1 MADAKL
7 TIKVSSDVK
16 GAAEQLKALGFS
28 VENIQKKTEGVNTK
42 AKAMDNILNKSAGS
56 FASLAS
62 GLGTSMMGAAA
73 AIAVTMKGVNAI
85 VTEGLKVNQNAKTQV
100 DKIQTVWTEIKADL
114 GSALLD
120 TISPALEAL
129 YTALVAIEKKVMQMT
144 SGTKLN
150 NALNG
155 ANRKSDF
162 DFSEYSDYEVIN
174 AYLARQKDTTNS
186 WREAYKWSK
195 SQLESEI
202 SKRGIGA
209 YLNEDSLEVLRAAF
223 KDDRSGSSVAT
234 TEDSDPYSTFI
245 SRYGSKS
252 DNYQKA
258 QIESVINEAKN
269 LIALYSEGQEEYT
282 ILNDIITSYTEELS
296 KFNSVA
302 EDTTAIVT
310 GKESSTIDPFE
321 ELLSSR
327 GNKSITYQRKLLED
341 EIKKINQLLVNPLYA
356 DDQDTYDIL
365 VEMLRSCQEEY
376 KNLEVVSE
384 EVTDNI
390 KDDISTLLS
399 GVQSL
404 FSSLNAFSSSYYQSE
419 IDRVE
424 KSTESEE
431 EKARKIDE
439 LKRKQF
445 AADKANSIA
454 ALTIS
459 TAQGIMNATSTYAS
473 NLPMMSAM
481 IGLISATSAVQLATI
496 LGQEYTGLATG
507 GIVSQPTKALIGE
520 GGEKEAI
527 MPLSK
532 LDEYVNR
539 EEKGNI
545 TIVVNVNGKGDT
557 ASDVYYAIERA
568 QRTGLLPKWRYA

>member
-28 VENIQKKTEGVNTK
+28 VENIQKKTEGVNAK

-85 VTEGLKVNQNAKTQV
+85 VTEGLKVNQNAKNQV
-100 DKIQTVWTEIKADL
+100 DKIKGVWTEIKADL

-155 ANRKSDF
+155 ADRKTDF
-162 DFSEYSDYEVIN
+162 DFSDYSDYEIVN
-174 AYLARQKDTTNS
+174 AYLAKQKDTRNS
-186 WREAYKWSK
+186 WRTAYQWGMK
-195 SQLESEI
+195 QLESEI
-202 SKRGIGA
+202 NKRGIGA
-209 YLNEDSLEVLRAAF
+209 YLNEVSLEELRTAF
-223 KDDRSGSSVAT
+223 KNDRSGSVAT
-234 TEDSDPYSTFI
+234 VEESDPYSAFV

-252 DNYQKA
+252 DNYQKS
-258 QIESVINEAKN
+258 QIESVINEAKS
-269 LIALYSEGQEEYT
+269 LITLYREGQEEYT

-296 KFNSVA
+296 KFNSTA
-302 EDTTAIVT
+302 EDTTAIVL
-310 GKESSTIDPFE
+310 GKESSVIDPFE

-327 GNKSITYQRKLLED
+327 GNKSITYQRSLLED

-356 DDQDTYDIL
+356 DDQNTYDIL

-399 GVQSL
+399 GVQNL
-404 FSSLNAFSSSYYQSE
+404 FSSLNAFSSNYYQSE
-419 IDRVE
+419 INRVE

-545 TIVVNVNGKGDT
+545 TIIVNVSGKGDT

>member
-73 AIAVTMKGVNAI
+73 AIAVTIKGVNAI

-100 DKIQTVWTEIKADL
+100 DKIKGVWTDIKADL

-155 ANRKSDF
+155 ADRKTDF
-162 DFSEYSDYEVIN
+162 DFSEYSDYEIVN
-174 AYLARQKDTTNS
+174 AYLAKQKDTRNS
-186 WREAYKWSK
+186 WRTAYQWGMK
-195 SQLESEI
+195 QLESEI
-202 SKRGIGA
+202 NKRGIGA
-209 YLNEDSLEVLRAAF
+209 YLNEDYLEVLRTAF
-223 KDDRSGSSVAT
+223 KNDRSGSVAT
-234 TEDSDPYSTFI
+234 VEESDPYSTFI

-252 DNYQKA
+252 DNYQKS
-258 QIESVINEAKN
+258 QIESVINEAKT
-269 LIALYSEGQEEYT
+269 LIAQYKEGQEEYT
-282 ILNDIITSYTEELS
+282 ILNEIITSYTEELS
-296 KFNSVA
+296 KFNSAA
-302 EDTTAIVT
+302 EDTTAIVL
-310 GKESSTIDPFE
+310 GKESSVIDPFE

-327 GNKSITYQRKLLED
+327 GNKSLTYQRSLLED

-356 DDQDTYDIL
+356 DDQETYDIL
-365 VEMLRSCQEEY
+365 IEMLRSCQEEY

-390 KDDISTLLS
+390 EDDISTLLS
-399 GVQSL
+399 SVQNL
-404 FSSLNAFSSSYYQSE
+404 FSSLNAFSNSYYQSE

>member
-28 VENIQKKTEGVNTK
+28 VENIQKKTEGVNAK

-85 VTEGLKVNQNAKTQV
+85 VTEGLKVNQNAKNQV
-100 DKIQTVWTEIKADL
+100 DKIKGVWTEIKADL

-150 NALNG
+150 NALNS
-155 ANRKSDF
+155 ADRKTDF
-162 DFSEYSDYEVIN
+162 DFSGYSDYEIVN
-174 AYLARQKDTTNS
+174 AYLAKQKDTRNS
-186 WREAYKWSK
+186 WRTAYQWGMG
-195 SQLESEI
+195 QLESEI
-202 SKRGIGA
+202 NKRGIGA
-209 YLNEDSLEVLRAAF
+209 YLNEDSLEDLRTAF
-223 KDDRSGSSVAT
+223 KNDRSSSVAT
-234 TEDSDPYSTFI
+234 VEESDPYSTFI

-252 DNYQKA
+252 VNYQKS

-269 LIALYSEGQEEYT
+269 LITLYREGQEEYT

-296 KFNSVA
+296 KFNSTA
-302 EDTTAIVT
+302 EDTTSIVL
-310 GKESSTIDPFE
+310 GKESSVIDPFE

-327 GNKSITYQRKLLED
+327 GNKSITYQRSLLED

-376 KNLEVVSE
+376 KNLEAVSE

-399 GVQSL
+399 GVQNL

-419 IDRVE
+419 INRVE

-539 EEKGNI
+539 EEKGKI
-545 TIVVNVNGKGDT
+545 TIIVNVSGKGDT

>member
-28 VENIQKKTEGVNTK
+28 VENIQKKTEGVNAK

-85 VTEGLKVNQNAKTQV
+85 VSEGLKVNQNAKNQV
-100 DKIQTVWTEIKADL
+100 DKIKGVWTEIKADL

-150 NALNG
+150 NALNS
-155 ANRKSDF
+155 ADRKTDF
-162 DFSEYSDYEVIN
+162 DFSDYSDYEIVN
-174 AYLARQKDTTNS
+174 AYLAKQKDTRNS
-186 WREAYKWSK
+186 WRTAYQWGMG
-195 SQLESEI
+195 QLESEI
-202 SKRGIGA
+202 NRRGIGA
-209 YLNEDSLEVLRAAF
+209 YLNEDSLEGLRTAF
-223 KDDRSGSSVAT
+223 KNDRSGSVAT
-234 TEDSDPYSTFI
+234 VEESDPYSAFI

-252 DNYQKA
+252 DNYRKS

-269 LIALYSEGQEEYT
+269 LIALYNEGQEEYT

-296 KFNSVA
+296 KFNSAA
-302 EDTTAIVT
+302 EDTTAIVL
-310 GKESSTIDPFE
+310 GKESSVIDPFE

-327 GNKSITYQRKLLED
+327 GNKSITYQRSLLED

-356 DDQDTYDIL
+356 DDQETYDIL
-365 VEMLRSCQEEY
+365 VEMLRSCQDEY
-376 KNLEVVSE
+376 KNLEAVSE

-390 KDDISTLLS
+390 KDDIFTLLS
-399 GVQSL
+399 GVQNL

-507 GIVSQPTKALIGE
+507 GIVSQPTKALVGE

>member
-150 NALNG
+150 NALNS
-155 ANRKSDF
+155 ADRKTDF
-162 DFSEYSDYEVIN
+162 DFSDYSDYEIVN
-174 AYLARQKDTTNS
+174 AYLAKQKDTRNS
-186 WREAYKWSK
+186 WRTAYQWGMG
-195 SQLESEI
+195 QLESEI
-202 SKRGIGA
+202 NKRGIGA
-209 YLNEDSLEVLRAAF
+209 YLNEDSLEDLRTAF
-223 KDDRSGSSVAT
+223 KNDRSSSVAT
-234 TEDSDPYSTFI
+234 VEESDPYSTFI

-252 DNYQKA
+252 DNYQKS
-258 QIESVINEAKN
+258 QIESVINEAKT
-269 LIALYSEGQEEYT
+269 LIAQYKEGQEEYT
-282 ILNDIITSYTEELS
+282 ILNEIITSYTEELS
-296 KFNSVA
+296 KFNSAA
-302 EDTTAIVT
+302 EDTTAIVL
-310 GKESSTIDPFE
+310 GKESSVIDPFE

-356 DDQDTYDIL
+356 DDQNTYDIL

-384 EVTDNI
+384 EVADNI

-399 GVQSL
+399 SVQNL

-419 IDRVE
+419 INRVE

-545 TIVVNVNGKGDT
+545 TIIVNVSGKGDT

>member
-28 VENIQKKTEGVNTK
+28 VENIQKKTEGVNAK

-85 VTEGLKVNQNAKTQV
+85 VSEGLKVNQNAKNQV
-100 DKIQTVWTEIKADL
+100 DKIKSIWTEIKADL

-162 DFSEYSDYEVIN
+162 DFSDYSDYEIVN
-174 AYLARQKDTTNS
+174 AYLARQKDTRNS
-186 WREAYKWSK
+186 WRTAYQWGMG
-195 SQLESEI
+195 QLETEI
-202 SKRGIGA
+202 NKRGIGA
-209 YLNEDSLEVLRAAF
+209 YLNEDSLEDLRTAF
-223 KDDRSGSSVAT
+223 KNDRSGSVAT
-234 TEDSDPYSTFI
+234 VEENDPYSTFI

-258 QIESVINEAKN
+258 QIESVINEAKS

-296 KFNSVA
+296 KFNSAA
-302 EDTTAIVT
+302 EDTTAIVL
-310 GKESSTIDPFE
+310 GKESSVIDPFE

-327 GNKSITYQRKLLED
+327 GNKSITYQRSLLED

-356 DDQDTYDIL
+356 DDQNTYDIL

-376 KNLEVVSE
+376 KNLEAVSE

-399 GVQSL
+399 GVQNL
-404 FSSLNAFSSSYYQSE
+404 FSSLNAFSSNYYQSE

-424 KSTESEE
+424 KSKESEE

-507 GIVSQPTKALIGE
+507 GIVSQPTKALVGE

-545 TIVVNVNGKGDT
+545 TIIVNVSGKGDT

>member
-28 VENIQKKTEGVNTK
+28 VENIQKKTEGVNAK

-85 VTEGLKVNQNAKTQV
+85 VTEGLKVNQNAKNQV
-100 DKIQTVWTEIKADL
+100 DKIKGVWTEIKADL

-150 NALNG
+150 NALNS
-155 ANRKSDF
+155 ADRKTDF
-162 DFSEYSDYEVIN
+162 DFSDYSDYEIVN
-174 AYLARQKDTTNS
+174 AYLAKQKDTRNS
-186 WREAYKWSK
+186 WRTAYQWGMG
-195 SQLESEI
+195 QLESEI
-202 SKRGIGA
+202 NKRGIGA
-209 YLNEDSLEVLRAAF
+209 YLNEDSLEDLRTAF
-223 KDDRSGSSVAT
+223 KNDRSGSVAT
-234 TEDSDPYSTFI
+234 IEESDPYSTFI

-252 DNYQKA
+252 VNYQKS

-269 LIALYSEGQEEYT
+269 LITLYREGQEEYT

-296 KFNSVA
+296 KFNSTA
-302 EDTTAIVT
+302 EDTTSIVL
-310 GKESSTIDPFE
+310 GKESSVIDPFE

-327 GNKSITYQRKLLED
+327 GNKSITYQRSLLED

-376 KNLEVVSE
+376 KNLEAVSE

-399 GVQSL
+399 GVQNL

>member
-28 VENIQKKTEGVNTK
+28 VENIQKKTEGVNAK

-85 VTEGLKVNQNAKTQV
+85 VSEGLKVNQNAKNQV
-100 DKIQTVWTEIKADL
+100 DKIKGVWTEIKADL

-150 NALNG
+150 NALNS
-155 ANRKSDF
+155 ADRKTDF
-162 DFSEYSDYEVIN
+162 DFSDYSDYEIVN
-174 AYLARQKDTTNS
+174 AYLAKQKDTRNS
-186 WREAYKWSK
+186 WRTAYQWGMK
-195 SQLESEI
+195 QLESEI
-202 SKRGIGA
+202 NKRGIGA
-209 YLNEDSLEVLRAAF
+209 YLNEDSLEDLRTAF
-223 KDDRSGSSVAT
+223 KNDRSSSAAIV
-234 TEDSDPYSTFI
+234 EESDPYSAFI

-252 DNYQKA
+252 DNYRKS

-296 KFNSVA
+296 KFNSAA
-302 EDTTAIVT
+302 EDTTAIVL
-310 GKESSTIDPFE
+310 GKESSVIDPFE

-327 GNKSITYQRKLLED
+327 GNKSITYQRSLLED

-365 VEMLRSCQEEY
+365 VEMLRNCQEEY

-399 GVQSL
+399 GVQNL

-545 TIVVNVNGKGDT
+545 TIIVNVSGKGDT

-568 QRTGLLPKWRYA
+568 QRTGLLPRWRYA

>member
-85 VTEGLKVNQNAKTQV
+85 VTEGLKVNQNAKNQV
-100 DKIQTVWTEIKADL
+100 DKIKGVWTEIKADL

-150 NALNG
+150 NALNS
-155 ANRKSDF
+155 ADRKTDF
-162 DFSEYSDYEVIN
+162 DFSDYSDYEIVN
-174 AYLARQKDTTNS
+174 AYLARQKDTRNS
-186 WREAYKWSK
+186 WRTAYQWGMG
-195 SQLESEI
+195 QLETEI
-202 SKRGIGA
+202 NKRGIGA
-209 YLNEDSLEVLRAAF
+209 YLNEDSLEDLRTAF
-223 KDDRSGSSVAT
+223 KNDRSGSVAT
-234 TEDSDPYSTFI
+234 VEENDPYSTFI

-258 QIESVINEAKN
+258 QIESVINEAKS
-269 LIALYSEGQEEYT
+269 LITLYREGQEEYT

-296 KFNSVA
+296 KFNSAA
-302 EDTTAIVT
+302 EDTTAIVL
-310 GKESSTIDPFE
+310 GKESSVIDPFE

-327 GNKSITYQRKLLED
+327 GNKSITYQRSLLED
-341 EIKKINQLLVNPLYA
+341 EIKKINKLLVNPLYA
-356 DDQDTYDIL
+356 DDQNTYDIL

-376 KNLEVVSE
+376 KNLEAVSE

-399 GVQSL
+399 GVQNL
-404 FSSLNAFSSSYYQSE
+404 FSSLNAFSSNYYQSE

-507 GIVSQPTKALIGE
+507 GIVSQPTKALVGE

-545 TIVVNVNGKGDT
+545 TIIVNVSGKGDT

>member
-129 YTALVAIEKKVMQMT
+129 YTALVAIEKNVMQMT

-174 AYLARQKDTTNS
+174 AYLARQKDTNNS

-202 SKRGIGA
+202 NKRGIGA
-209 YLNEDSLEVLRAAF
+209 YLNEESLEVLRAAF

-258 QIESVINEAKN
+258 QIESVINEAKT

-296 KFNSVA
+296 KFNSAA
-302 EDTTAIVT
+302 EDTTSIVL
-310 GKESSTIDPFE
+310 GKESSVIDPFE

-356 DDQDTYDIL
+356 DDQNTYDIL

-376 KNLEVVSE
+376 KNLEAVSE

-399 GVQSL
+399 GVQNL
-404 FSSLNAFSSSYYQSE
+404 FSSLNAFSSNYYQSE
-419 IDRVE
+419 INRVE

-507 GIVSQPTKALIGE
+507 GIVSQPTKALVGE

-545 TIVVNVNGKGDT
+545 TIIVNVSGKGDT

>member
-28 VENIQKKTEGVNTK
+28 VENIQKKTEGVNAK

-100 DKIQTVWTEIKADL
+100 DKIKGVWTDIKADL

-150 NALNG
+150 NALNS
-155 ANRKSDF
+155 ANRKTDF
-162 DFSEYSDYEVIN
+162 DFSDYSDYEIVN
-174 AYLARQKDTTNS
+174 AYLARQKDTRNS
-186 WREAYKWSK
+186 WRTAYQWGMG
-195 SQLESEI
+195 QLETEI
-202 SKRGIGA
+202 NKRGIGA
-209 YLNEDSLEVLRAAF
+209 YLNEDSLEDLRTAF
-223 KDDRSGSSVAT
+223 KNDRSGSVAT
-234 TEDSDPYSTFI
+234 VEENDPYSTFI

-258 QIESVINEAKN
+258 QIESVINEAKT

-296 KFNSVA
+296 KFNSAA
-302 EDTTAIVT
+302 EDTTAIVL
-310 GKESSTIDPFE
+310 GKESSVIDPFE

-327 GNKSITYQRKLLED
+327 GNKSITYQRSLLED

-356 DDQDTYDIL
+356 DDQNTYDIL

-376 KNLEVVSE
+376 KNLEAVSE

-399 GVQSL
+399 GVQNL
-404 FSSLNAFSSSYYQSE
+404 FSSLNAFSSNYYQSE

-431 EKARKIDE
+431 EKARKIDK

-507 GIVSQPTKALIGE
+507 GIVSQPTKALVGE

-545 TIVVNVNGKGDT
+545 TIIVNVSGKGDT

>member
-28 VENIQKKTEGVNTK
+28 VENIQKKTEGVNAK

-85 VTEGLKVNQNAKTQV
+85 VTEGLKVNQNAKNQV
-100 DKIQTVWTEIKADL
+100 DKIKGVWTEIKADL

-150 NALNG
+150 NALNS
-155 ANRKSDF
+155 ADRKTDF
-162 DFSEYSDYEVIN
+162 DFSDYSDYEIVN
-174 AYLARQKDTTNS
+174 AYLARQKDTRNS
-186 WREAYKWSK
+186 WRTAYQWGMG
-195 SQLESEI
+195 QLETEI
-202 SKRGIGA
+202 NKRGIGA
-209 YLNEDSLEVLRAAF
+209 YLNEDSLEDLRTAF
-223 KDDRSGSSVAT
+223 KNDRSGSVAT
-234 TEDSDPYSTFI
+234 VEENDPYSTFI

-258 QIESVINEAKN
+258 QIESVINEAKT

-296 KFNSVA
+296 KFNSTA
-302 EDTTAIVT
+302 EDTTAIVL
-310 GKESSTIDPFE
+310 GKESSVIDPFE

-327 GNKSITYQRKLLED
+327 GNKSLTYQRQLLED

-376 KNLEVVSE
+376 KNLEAVSE

-399 GVQSL
+399 GVQNL
-404 FSSLNAFSSSYYQSE
+404 FSSLNAFSSNYYQSE

-507 GIVSQPTKALIGE
+507 GIVSQPTKALVGE

-545 TIVVNVNGKGDT
+545 TIIVNVSGKGDT

>member
-73 AIAVTMKGVNAI
+73 AIAVTMKGVNTI
-85 VTEGLKVNQNAKTQV
+85 VTEGLKVNQNAKNQV
-100 DKIQTVWTEIKADL
+100 DKIKGVWTEIKADL

-150 NALNG
+150 NALNS
-155 ANRKSDF
+155 ADRKTDF
-162 DFSEYSDYEVIN
+162 DFSGYSDYEIVN
-174 AYLARQKDTTNS
+174 AYLAKQKDTRNS
-186 WREAYKWSK
+186 WRTAYQWGMG
-195 SQLESEI
+195 QLESEI
-202 SKRGIGA
+202 NKRGIGA
-209 YLNEDSLEVLRAAF
+209 YLNEDSLEDLRIAF
-223 KDDRSGSSVAT
+223 KNDRSSSVAT
-234 TEDSDPYSTFI
+234 VEESDPYSTFI

-252 DNYQKA
+252 VNYQKS

-269 LIALYSEGQEEYT
+269 LITLYREGQEEYT

-296 KFNSVA
+296 KFNSTA
-302 EDTTAIVT
+302 EDTTAIVL
-310 GKESSTIDPFE
+310 GKENSVIDPFE

-327 GNKSITYQRKLLED
+327 GNKSITYQRNLLKD

-399 GVQSL
+399 SVQNL
-404 FSSLNAFSSSYYQSE
+404 FSSLNAFSSSYYQGE

-507 GIVSQPTKALIGE
+507 GIVSQPTKALVGE

-545 TIVVNVNGKGDT
+545 TIIVNVSGKGDT

>member
-28 VENIQKKTEGVNTK
+28 VENIQKKTEGVNAK

-85 VTEGLKVNQNAKTQV
+85 VTEGLKVNQNAKNQV
-100 DKIQTVWTEIKADL
+100 DKIKGVWTEIKADL

-150 NALNG
+150 NALNS
-155 ANRKSDF
+155 ADRKTDF
-162 DFSEYSDYEVIN
+162 DFSGYSDYEIVN
-174 AYLARQKDTTNS
+174 AYLAKQKDTRNS
-186 WREAYKWSK
+186 WRTAYQWGMG
-195 SQLESEI
+195 QLESEI
-202 SKRGIGA
+202 NKRGIGA
-209 YLNEDSLEVLRAAF
+209 YLNEDSLEDLRTAF
-223 KDDRSGSSVAT
+223 KNDRSSSVAT
-234 TEDSDPYSTFI
+234 VEESDPYSTFI

-258 QIESVINEAKN
+258 QIESVINEAKT
-269 LIALYSEGQEEYT
+269 LITLYREGQEEYT

-296 KFNSVA
+296 KFNSAA
-302 EDTTAIVT
+302 EDTTAIVL
-310 GKESSTIDPFE
+310 GKESSVIDPFE

-327 GNKSITYQRKLLED
+327 GNKSITYQRNLLED

-399 GVQSL
+399 SVQNL
-404 FSSLNAFSSSYYQSE
+404 FSSLNAFSSSYYQGE

-545 TIVVNVNGKGDT
+545 TIIVNVSGKGDT

>member
-85 VTEGLKVNQNAKTQV
+85 VTEGLKVNQNAKNQV
-100 DKIQTVWTEIKADL
+100 DKIKGVWTEIKADL

-150 NALNG
+150 NALNS
-155 ANRKSDF
+155 ADRKTDF
-162 DFSEYSDYEVIN
+162 DFSGYSDYEIVN
-174 AYLARQKDTTNS
+174 AYLAKQKDTRNS
-186 WREAYKWSK
+186 WRTAYQWGMG
-195 SQLESEI
+195 QLESEI
-202 SKRGIGA
+202 NKRGIGA
-209 YLNEDSLEVLRAAF
+209 YLNEDSLEDLRIAF
-223 KDDRSGSSVAT
+223 KNDRSSSVAT
-234 TEDSDPYSTFI
+234 VEESDPYSTFI

-252 DNYQKA
+252 VNYQKS

-269 LIALYSEGQEEYT
+269 LITLYREGQEEYT

-296 KFNSVA
+296 KFNSTA
-302 EDTTAIVT
+302 EDTTAIVL
-310 GKESSTIDPFE
+310 GKENSVIDPFE

-327 GNKSITYQRKLLED
+327 GNKSITYQRNLLKD

-399 GVQSL
+399 SVQNL
-404 FSSLNAFSSSYYQSE
+404 FSSLNAFSSSYYQGE

-507 GIVSQPTKALIGE
+507 GIVSQPTKALVGE

-545 TIVVNVNGKGDT
+545 TIIVNVSGKGDT

>member
-85 VTEGLKVNQNAKTQV
+85 VTEGLKVNQNAKNQV
-100 DKIQTVWTEIKADL
+100 DKIKGVWTEIKADL

-150 NALNG
+150 NALNS
-155 ANRKSDF
+155 ADRKTDF
-162 DFSEYSDYEVIN
+162 DFSGYSDYEIVN
-174 AYLARQKDTTNS
+174 AYLAKQKDTRNS
-186 WREAYKWSK
+186 WRTAYQWGMG
-195 SQLESEI
+195 QLESEI
-202 SKRGIGA
+202 NKRGIGA
-209 YLNEDSLEVLRAAF
+209 YLNEDSLEDLRTAF
-223 KDDRSGSSVAT
+223 KNDRSSSVAT
-234 TEDSDPYSTFI
+234 VEESDPYSTFI

-252 DNYQKA
+252 VNYQKS

-269 LIALYSEGQEEYT
+269 LITLYREGQEEYT

-296 KFNSVA
+296 KFNSTA
-302 EDTTAIVT
+302 EDTTAIVL
-310 GKESSTIDPFE
+310 GKESSVIDPFE

-327 GNKSITYQRKLLED
+327 GNKSITYQRSLLED

-356 DDQDTYDIL
+356 DDQETYDIL
-365 VEMLRSCQEEY
+365 VEILRSCQEEY

-399 GVQSL
+399 SVQNL
-404 FSSLNAFSSSYYQSE
+404 FSSLNAFSSSYYQGE

-545 TIVVNVNGKGDT
+545 TIVVNVSGKGDT

>member
-28 VENIQKKTEGVNTK
+28 VENIQKKPEGVNAK

-85 VTEGLKVNQNAKTQV
+85 VTEGLKVNQNAKNQV
-100 DKIQTVWTEIKADL
+100 DKIKGVWTEIKADL

-150 NALNG
+150 NALNS
-155 ANRKSDF
+155 ADRKTDF
-162 DFSEYSDYEVIN
+162 DFSDYSDYEIVN
-174 AYLARQKDTTNS
+174 AYLAKQKDTRNS
-186 WREAYKWSK
+186 WRTAYQWGMGE
-195 SQLESEI
+195 LESEI
-202 SKRGIGA
+202 NKRGIGA
-209 YLNEDSLEVLRAAF
+209 YLNEDSLEDLRTAF
-223 KDDRSGSSVAT
+223 KNDRSSSVAT
-234 TEDSDPYSTFI
+234 VEESDPYSTFI

-252 DNYQKA
+252 VNYQKS

-269 LIALYSEGQEEYT
+269 LITLYREGQEEYT

-296 KFNSVA
+296 KFNSTA
-302 EDTTAIVT
+302 EDTTAIVL
-310 GKESSTIDPFE
+310 GKESSVIDPFE

-327 GNKSITYQRKLLED
+327 GNKSITYQRSLLED

-356 DDQDTYDIL
+356 DDQNTYDIL

-399 GVQSL
+399 GVQNL
-404 FSSLNAFSSSYYQSE
+404 FSSLNAFSSNYYQSE

-507 GIVSQPTKALIGE
+507 GIVSQPTKALVGE

-545 TIVVNVNGKGDT
+545 TIIVNVSGKGDT

>member
-28 VENIQKKTEGVNTK
+28 VENIQKKTEGVNAK

-85 VTEGLKVNQNAKTQV
+85 VSEGLKVNQNAKNQV
-100 DKIQTVWTEIKADL
+100 DKIKGVWTEIKADL

-129 YTALVAIEKKVMQMT
+129 YTALVAIEKKVIQMT

-150 NALNG
+150 NALNS
-155 ANRKSDF
+155 ADRKTDF
-162 DFSEYSDYEVIN
+162 DFSDYSDYEIVN
-174 AYLARQKDTTNS
+174 AYLAKQKDTRNS
-186 WREAYKWSK
+186 WRTAYQWGMG
-195 SQLESEI
+195 QLESEI
-202 SKRGIGA
+202 NKRGIGA
-209 YLNEDSLEVLRAAF
+209 YLNEDSLEDLRTAF
-223 KDDRSGSSVAT
+223 KNDRSGSVAT
-234 TEDSDPYSTFI
+234 VEESDPYSAFI
-245 SRYGSKS
+245 SRYGGKS
-252 DNYQKA
+252 DNYRKS

-269 LIALYSEGQEEYT
+269 LIALYSKGQEEYT

-296 KFNSVA
+296 KFNSAA
-302 EDTTAIVT
+302 EDTTAIVLE
-310 GKESSTIDPFE
+310 KESTIIDPFE

-365 VEMLRSCQEEY
+365 VEMLRSCQDEY
-376 KNLEVVSE
+376 KNLESVSE

-399 GVQSL
+399 GVQNL

-507 GIVSQPTKALIGE
+507 GIVSQPTKALVGE

-545 TIVVNVNGKGDT
+545 TIIVNVSGTGDT

>member
-28 VENIQKKTEGVNTK
+28 VENIQKKTEGVNAK

-85 VTEGLKVNQNAKTQV
+85 VTEGLKVNQNAKNQV
-100 DKIQTVWTEIKADL
+100 DKIKGVWTEIKADL

-150 NALNG
+150 NALNS
-155 ANRKSDF
+155 ADRKTDF
-162 DFSEYSDYEVIN
+162 DFSDYSDYEIVN
-174 AYLARQKDTTNS
+174 AYLAKQKDTRNS
-186 WREAYKWSK
+186 WRTAYQWGMG
-195 SQLESEI
+195 QLESEI
-202 SKRGIGA
+202 NKRGIGA
-209 YLNEDSLEVLRAAF
+209 YLNEDSLEDLRTAF
-223 KDDRSGSSVAT
+223 KNDRSSSVDT
-234 TEDSDPYSTFI
+234 VEESDPYSTFI

-252 DNYQKA
+252 VNYQKS

-269 LIALYSEGQEEYT
+269 LITLYKEGQEEYT

-296 KFNSVA
+296 KFNSTA
-302 EDTTAIVT
+302 EDTTAIVL
-310 GKESSTIDPFE
+310 GKESSVIDPFE

-327 GNKSITYQRKLLED
+327 GNKSITYQRSLLED

-376 KNLEVVSE
+376 KNLEAVSE

-399 GVQSL
+399 GVQNL

>member
-28 VENIQKKTEGVNTK
+28 VENIQKKTEGVNAK

-85 VTEGLKVNQNAKTQV
+85 VSEGLKVNQNAKNQV
-100 DKIQTVWTEIKADL
+100 DKIKGIWTEIKADL

-162 DFSEYSDYEVIN
+162 DFSDYSDYEIVN
-174 AYLARQKDTTNS
+174 AYLARQKDTRNS
-186 WREAYKWSK
+186 WRTAYQWGMG
-195 SQLESEI
+195 QLETEI
-202 SKRGIGA
+202 NKRGIGA
-209 YLNEDSLEVLRAAF
+209 YLNEDSFEDLRTAF
-223 KDDRSGSSVAT
+223 KNDRSGSVAT
-234 TEDSDPYSTFI
+234 VEENDPYSTFI

-258 QIESVINEAKN
+258 QIESVINEAKS

-296 KFNSVA
+296 KFNSAA
-302 EDTTAIVT
+302 EDTTAIVL
-310 GKESSTIDPFE
+310 GKESSVIDPFE

-327 GNKSITYQRKLLED
+327 GNKSITYQRSLLED

-356 DDQDTYDIL
+356 DDQNTYDIL

-376 KNLEVVSE
+376 KNLEAVSE

-399 GVQSL
+399 GVQNL
-404 FSSLNAFSSSYYQSE
+404 FSSLNAFSSNYYQSE

-424 KSTESEE
+424 KSKESEE

-507 GIVSQPTKALIGE
+507 GIVSQPTKALVGE

-545 TIVVNVNGKGDT
+545 TIIVNVSGKGDT

>member
-28 VENIQKKTEGVNTK
+28 VENIQKKTEGVNAK

-85 VTEGLKVNQNAKTQV
+85 VTEGLKVNQNAKNQV
-100 DKIQTVWTEIKADL
+100 DKIKGVWTEIKADL

-150 NALNG
+150 NALNS

-162 DFSEYSDYEVIN
+162 DFSDYSDYEIVN
-174 AYLARQKDTTNS
+174 AYLARQKDTRNS
-186 WREAYKWSK
+186 WRTAYQWGMG
-195 SQLESEI
+195 QLETEI
-202 SKRGIGA
+202 NKRGIGA
-209 YLNEDSLEVLRAAF
+209 YLNEDSLEDLRTVF
-223 KDDRSGSSVAT
+223 KNDRSGSVAT
-234 TEDSDPYSTFI
+234 VEENDPYSTFI

-258 QIESVINEAKN
+258 QIESVINEAKS

-296 KFNSVA
+296 KFNSAA
-302 EDTTAIVT
+302 EDTTAIVL
-310 GKESSTIDPFE
+310 GKESSVIDPFE

-327 GNKSITYQRKLLED
+327 GNKSITYQRSLLED

-356 DDQDTYDIL
+356 DDQNTYDIL

-384 EVTDNI
+384 EVTNNI
-390 KDDISTLLS
+390 EDDISTLLS
-399 GVQSL
+399 SVQNL

-473 NLPMMSAM
+473 NLPMMSTM

-545 TIVVNVNGKGDT
+545 TIIVNVSGKGDT

>member
-100 DKIQTVWTEIKADL
+100 DKIKGVWTEIKADL

-150 NALNG
+150 NALNS
-155 ANRKSDF
+155 ADRKTDF
-162 DFSEYSDYEVIN
+162 DFSGYSDYEIVN
-174 AYLARQKDTTNS
+174 AYLAKQKDTRNS
-186 WREAYKWSK
+186 WRTAYQWGMG
-195 SQLESEI
+195 QLESEI
-202 SKRGIGA
+202 NKRGIGA
-209 YLNEDSLEVLRAAF
+209 YLNEDSLEDLRTAF
-223 KDDRSGSSVAT
+223 KNDRSGSVAT
-234 TEDSDPYSTFI
+234 VEESDPYSAFI

-252 DNYQKA
+252 DNYRKS

-296 KFNSVA
+296 KFNSTA
-302 EDTTAIVT
+302 EDTTAIVL
-310 GKESSTIDPFE
+310 GKESSVIDPFE

-327 GNKSITYQRKLLED
+327 GNKSITYQRSLLED

-356 DDQDTYDIL
+356 DDQETYDIL

-376 KNLEVVSE
+376 KNLEAVSE

-399 GVQSL
+399 GVQNL

-545 TIVVNVNGKGDT
+545 TIIVNVSGTGDT

>member
-150 NALNG
+150 NALNI

-162 DFSEYSDYEVIN
+162 DFSEYSDYEIIN
-174 AYLARQKDTTNS
+174 AYLAKQKDTTNS
-186 WREAYKWSK
+186 WRTAYQWGMK
-195 SQLESEI
+195 QLESEI

-223 KDDRSGSSVAT
+223 KNERSGSVAT
-234 TEDSDPYSTFI
+234 AKESDPYSTFI

-252 DNYQKA
+252 DNYQKS
-258 QIESVINEAKN
+258 QIESVINEAKT

-296 KFNSVA
+296 KFNSAA
-302 EDTTAIVT
+302 EDTTAIVL

-399 GVQSL
+399 SVQNL
-404 FSSLNAFSSSYYQSE
+404 FSSLNAFSSSYYQGE

-445 AADKANSIA
+445 AANKANSIA

-507 GIVSQPTKALIGE
+507 GIVSQPTKALVGE

-545 TIVVNVNGKGDT
+545 TIIVNVSGKGDT

>member
-150 NALNG
+150 NALNS
-155 ANRKSDF
+155 ADRKTDF
-162 DFSEYSDYEVIN
+162 DFSGYSDYEIVN
-174 AYLARQKDTTNS
+174 AYLAKQKDTRNS
-186 WREAYKWSK
+186 WRTAYQWGMG
-195 SQLESEI
+195 QLESEI
-202 SKRGIGA
+202 NKRGIGA
-209 YLNEDSLEVLRAAF
+209 YLNEDSLEDLRTAF
-223 KDDRSGSSVAT
+223 KNDRSGSVAT
-234 TEDSDPYSTFI
+234 VEESDPYSAFI

-252 DNYQKA
+252 DNYRKS

-296 KFNSVA
+296 KFNSTA
-302 EDTTAIVT
+302 EDTTAIVL
-310 GKESSTIDPFE
+310 GKESSVIDPFE

-327 GNKSITYQRKLLED
+327 GNKSITYQRSLLED

-356 DDQDTYDIL
+356 DDQETYDIL

-376 KNLEVVSE
+376 KNLEAVSE

-399 GVQSL
+399 GVQNL

-545 TIVVNVNGKGDT
+545 TIIVNVSGTGDT

>member
-28 VENIQKKTEGVNTK
+28 VENIQKKTEGVNAK

-85 VTEGLKVNQNAKTQV
+85 VSEGLKVNQNAKNQV
-100 DKIQTVWTEIKADL
+100 DKIKGVWTEIKADL

-162 DFSEYSDYEVIN
+162 DFSDYSDYEIVN
-174 AYLARQKDTTNS
+174 AYLARQKDTRNS
-186 WREAYKWSK
+186 WRTAYQWGMG
-195 SQLESEI
+195 QLETEI
-202 SKRGIGA
+202 NKRGIGA
-209 YLNEDSLEVLRAAF
+209 YLNEDSFEDLRTAF
-223 KDDRSGSSVAT
+223 KNDRSGSVAT
-234 TEDSDPYSTFI
+234 VEENDPYSTFI

-258 QIESVINEAKN
+258 QIESVINEAKS

-296 KFNSVA
+296 KFNSAA
-302 EDTTAIVT
+302 EDTTAIVL
-310 GKESSTIDPFE
+310 GKESSVIDPFE

-327 GNKSITYQRKLLED
+327 GNKSITYQRSLLED

-356 DDQDTYDIL
+356 DDQNTYDIL

-376 KNLEVVSE
+376 KNLEAVSE

-399 GVQSL
+399 GVQNL
-404 FSSLNAFSSSYYQSE
+404 FSSLNAFSSNYYQSE

-424 KSTESEE
+424 KSKESEE

-507 GIVSQPTKALIGE
+507 GIVSQPTKALVGE

-545 TIVVNVNGKGDT
+545 TIIVNVSGKGDT

>member
-85 VTEGLKVNQNAKTQV
+85 VTEGLKVNQNAKNQV
-100 DKIQTVWTEIKADL
+100 DKIKGVWTEIKADL

-150 NALNG
+150 NALNS
-155 ANRKSDF
+155 ADRKTDF
-162 DFSEYSDYEVIN
+162 DFSGYSDYEIVN
-174 AYLARQKDTTNS
+174 AYLAKQKDTRNS
-186 WREAYKWSK
+186 WRTAYQWGMG
-195 SQLESEI
+195 QLESEI
-202 SKRGIGA
+202 NKRGIGA
-209 YLNEDSLEVLRAAF
+209 YLNEDTLEDLRTAF
-223 KDDRSGSSVAT
+223 KNDRSSSVDAV
-234 TEDSDPYSTFI
+234 EESDPYSTFI

-252 DNYQKA
+252 ANYQKS

-269 LIALYSEGQEEYT
+269 LITLYREGQEEYT

-296 KFNSVA
+296 KFNSTA

-310 GKESSTIDPFE
+310 GKESTIIDPFE

-365 VEMLRSCQEEY
+365 VEILRSCQEEY

-399 GVQSL
+399 DVQNL
-404 FSSLNAFSSSYYQSE
+404 FSSLNAFSNSYYQSE

>member
-1 MADAKL
+1 
-7 TIKVSSDVK
+7 
-16 GAAEQLKALGFS
+16 
-28 VENIQKKTEGVNTK
+28 
-42 AKAMDNILNKSAGS
+42 
-56 FASLAS
+56 
-62 GLGTSMMGAAA
+62 
-73 AIAVTMKGVNAI
+73 
-85 VTEGLKVNQNAKTQV
+85 
-100 DKIQTVWTEIKADL
+100 
-114 GSALLD
+114 
-120 TISPALEAL
+120 
-129 YTALVAIEKKVMQMT
+129 MT
-144 SGTKLN
+144 SATKLN
-150 NALNG
+150 NALNS
-155 ANRKSDF
+155 ANRNTDF
-162 DFSEYSDYEVIN
+162 DFSDYSDYEIVN
-174 AYLARQKDTTNS
+174 AYLAKQKDTRNS
-186 WREAYKWSK
+186 WRTAYQWGMG
-195 SQLESEI
+195 QLESEI
-202 SKRGIGA
+202 NKRGIGA
-209 YLNEDSLEVLRAAF
+209 YLNEDSLEVLRTAF
-223 KDDRSGSSVAT
+223 KNDRSGSVAT
-234 TEDSDPYSTFI
+234 VEENDPYSTFI

-258 QIESVINEAKN
+258 QIESVINEAKS

-296 KFNSVA
+296 KFNSAA
-302 EDTTAIVT
+302 EDTTAIVL
-310 GKESSTIDPFE
+310 GKESSVIDPFE

-327 GNKSITYQRKLLED
+327 GNKSITYQRSLLED
-341 EIKKINQLLVNPLYA
+341 EIKKINRLLVNPLYA
-356 DDQDTYDIL
+356 DDQNTYDIL

-376 KNLEVVSE
+376 KNLEAVSE

-399 GVQSL
+399 GVQNL
-404 FSSLNAFSSSYYQSE
+404 FSSLNAFSSNYYQSE

>member
-28 VENIQKKTEGVNTK
+28 VENIQKKTEGVNAK

-85 VTEGLKVNQNAKTQV
+85 VSEGLKVNQNAKNQV
-100 DKIQTVWTEIKADL
+100 DKIKGVWTEIKADL

-162 DFSEYSDYEVIN
+162 DFSDYSDYEIVN
-174 AYLARQKDTTNS
+174 AYLARQKDTRNS
-186 WREAYKWSK
+186 WRTAYQWGMG
-195 SQLESEI
+195 QLETEI
-202 SKRGIGA
+202 NKRGIGA
-209 YLNEDSLEVLRAAF
+209 YLNEDSLEDLRTAF
-223 KDDRSGSSVAT
+223 KNDRSGSVAT
-234 TEDSDPYSTFI
+234 VEKNDPYSTFI

-258 QIESVINEAKN
+258 QIESVINEAKS

-296 KFNSVA
+296 KFNSAA
-302 EDTTAIVT
+302 EDTTAIVL
-310 GKESSTIDPFE
+310 GKESSVIDPFE

-327 GNKSITYQRKLLED
+327 GNKSITYQRSLLED
-341 EIKKINQLLVNPLYA
+341 EIKKINRLLVNPLYA
-356 DDQDTYDIL
+356 DDQNTYDIL

-376 KNLEVVSE
+376 KNLEAVSE

-399 GVQSL
+399 GVQNL
-404 FSSLNAFSSSYYQSE
+404 FSSLNAFSSNYYQSE

-424 KSTESEE
+424 KSKESEE

>member
-100 DKIQTVWTEIKADL
+100 DKIKGVWTDIKADL

-150 NALNG
+150 NALNS
-155 ANRKSDF
+155 ANRKTDF
-162 DFSEYSDYEVIN
+162 DFSDYSDYEIVN
-174 AYLARQKDTTNS
+174 AYLARQKDTRNS
-186 WREAYKWSK
+186 WRTAYQWGMG
-195 SQLESEI
+195 QLESEI
-202 SKRGIGA
+202 NKRGIGA
-209 YLNEDSLEVLRAAF
+209 YLNEDSLEVLRTAF
-223 KDDRSGSSVAT
+223 KNDRSGSVAT
-234 TEDSDPYSTFI
+234 VEESDPYSTFI

-252 DNYQKA
+252 DNYQKS
-258 QIESVINEAKN
+258 QIESVINEAKT

-302 EDTTAIVT
+302 EDTTAIVL
-310 GKESSTIDPFE
+310 GKESPVIDPFE

-327 GNKSITYQRKLLED
+327 GNKSITYQRNLLED

-356 DDQDTYDIL
+356 DDQNTYDIL

-384 EVTDNI
+384 EVTNNI
-390 KDDISTLLS
+390 EDDISTLLS
-399 GVQSL
+399 SVQNL
-404 FSSLNAFSSSYYQSE
+404 FSSLNAFSNSYYQSE

-545 TIVVNVNGKGDT
+545 TIIVNVSGTGDT

>member
-85 VTEGLKVNQNAKTQV
+85 VTEGLKVNQNAKNQV
-100 DKIQTVWTEIKADL
+100 DKIKGVWTEIKADL

-150 NALNG
+150 NALNS
-155 ANRKSDF
+155 ADRKTDF
-162 DFSEYSDYEVIN
+162 DFSGYSDYEIVN
-174 AYLARQKDTTNS
+174 AYLAKQKDTRNS
-186 WREAYKWSK
+186 WRTAYQWGMG
-195 SQLESEI
+195 QLESEI
-202 SKRGIGA
+202 NKRGIGA
-209 YLNEDSLEVLRAAF
+209 YLNEDSLEDLRIAF
-223 KDDRSGSSVAT
+223 KNDRSSSVAT
-234 TEDSDPYSTFI
+234 VEESDPYSTFI

-252 DNYQKA
+252 VNYQKS

-269 LIALYSEGQEEYT
+269 LITLYREGQEEYT

-296 KFNSVA
+296 KFNSTA
-302 EDTTAIVT
+302 EDTTAIVL
-310 GKESSTIDPFE
+310 GKENSVIDPFE

-327 GNKSITYQRKLLED
+327 GNKSITYQRNLLKD

-399 GVQSL
+399 SVQNL
-404 FSSLNAFSSSYYQSE
+404 FSSLNAFSSSYYQGE

-545 TIVVNVNGKGDT
+545 TIVVNVSGKGDT
-557 ASDVYYAIERA
+557 ASDVNYAIERA

>member
-85 VTEGLKVNQNAKTQV
+85 VTEGLKVNQNAKNQV
-100 DKIQTVWTEIKADL
+100 DKIKVVWTEIKADL

-150 NALNG
+150 NALNS
-155 ANRKSDF
+155 ADRKTDF
-162 DFSEYSDYEVIN
+162 DFSGYSDYEIVN
-174 AYLARQKDTTNS
+174 AYLAKQKDTRNS
-186 WREAYKWSK
+186 WRTAYQWGMG
-195 SQLESEI
+195 QLESEI
-202 SKRGIGA
+202 NKRGIGA
-209 YLNEDSLEVLRAAF
+209 YLNEDSLEDLRTAF
-223 KDDRSGSSVAT
+223 KNDRSSSVAT
-234 TEDSDPYSTFI
+234 VEESDPYSTFI

-252 DNYQKA
+252 VNYQKS

-269 LIALYSEGQEEYT
+269 LITLYREGQEEYT

-296 KFNSVA
+296 KFNSTA
-302 EDTTAIVT
+302 EDTTAIVL
-310 GKESSTIDPFE
+310 GKESSVIDPFE

-327 GNKSITYQRKLLED
+327 GNKSITYQRNLLED

-399 GVQSL
+399 SVQNL
-404 FSSLNAFSSSYYQSE
+404 FSSLNAFSSSYYQGE

>member
-150 NALNG
+150 NALNS
-155 ANRKSDF
+155 ADRKTDF
-162 DFSEYSDYEVIN
+162 DFSGYSDYEIVN
-174 AYLARQKDTTNS
+174 AYLAKQKDTRNS
-186 WREAYKWSK
+186 WRTAYQWGMG
-195 SQLESEI
+195 QLESEI
-202 SKRGIGA
+202 NKRGIGA
-209 YLNEDSLEVLRAAF
+209 YLNEDSLEDLRIAF
-223 KDDRSGSSVAT
+223 KNDRSSSVAT
-234 TEDSDPYSTFI
+234 VEESDPYSTFI

-252 DNYQKA
+252 VNYQKS

-269 LIALYSEGQEEYT
+269 LITLYREGQEEYT

-296 KFNSVA
+296 KFNSTA
-302 EDTTAIVT
+302 EDTTAIVL
-310 GKESSTIDPFE
+310 GKENSVTDPFE

-327 GNKSITYQRKLLED
+327 GNKSITYQRNLLKD

-376 KNLEVVSE
+376 KNLEAVSE

-399 GVQSL
+399 SVQNL
-404 FSSLNAFSSSYYQSE
+404 FSSLNAFSSSYYQGE

-545 TIVVNVNGKGDT
+545 TIIVNVSGKGDT

>member
-28 VENIQKKTEGVNTK
+28 VENIQKKTEGVNAK

-100 DKIQTVWTEIKADL
+100 DKIKGIWTEIKADL

-129 YTALVAIEKKVMQMT
+129 YTVLVAIEKKVMQMT
-144 SGTKLN
+144 SRTKLN
-150 NALNG
+150 NALNS
-155 ANRKSDF
+155 ADRKTDF
-162 DFSEYSDYEVIN
+162 DFSGYSDYEIVN
-174 AYLARQKDTTNS
+174 AYLAKQKDTRNS
-186 WREAYKWSK
+186 WRTAYQWGMK
-195 SQLESEI
+195 QLESEI
-202 SKRGIGA
+202 NKRGIGA
-209 YLNEDSLEVLRAAF
+209 YLNEVSLEKLRTAF
-223 KDDRSGSSVAT
+223 KNDRSGSVVT
-234 TEDSDPYSTFI
+234 VEESDPYSAFV

-252 DNYQKA
+252 DNYQKS
-258 QIESVINEAKN
+258 QIESVINEAKS
-269 LIALYSEGQEEYT
+269 LIALYGEGQEEYT

-296 KFNSVA
+296 KFNSAA
-302 EDTTAIVT
+302 EDTTAIVL
-310 GKESSTIDPFE
+310 GKESSVIDPFE

-327 GNKSITYQRKLLED
+327 GNKSITYQRSLLED

-356 DDQDTYDIL
+356 DDQETYDIL

-376 KNLEVVSE
+376 KNLEAVSE

-399 GVQSL
+399 GVQNL
-404 FSSLNAFSSSYYQSE
+404 FSSLNAFSSSYYQNE

-507 GIVSQPTKALIGE
+507 GIVSQPTKALVGE

-545 TIVVNVNGKGDT
+545 TIIVNVSGKGDT

>member
-85 VTEGLKVNQNAKTQV
+85 VTEGLKVNQNAKNQV
-100 DKIQTVWTEIKADL
+100 DKIKGVWTEIKADL

-162 DFSEYSDYEVIN
+162 DFSDYSDYEIVN
-174 AYLARQKDTTNS
+174 AYLARQKDTRNS
-186 WREAYKWSK
+186 WRTAYQWGMG
-195 SQLESEI
+195 QLETEI
-202 SKRGIGA
+202 NKRGIGA
-209 YLNEDSLEVLRAAF
+209 YLNEDSLEDLRTAF
-223 KDDRSGSSVAT
+223 KNDRSGSVAT
-234 TEDSDPYSTFI
+234 VEENDPYSTFI

-258 QIESVINEAKN
+258 QIESVINEAKT

-296 KFNSVA
+296 KFNSTA
-302 EDTTAIVT
+302 EDTTAIVL
-310 GKESSTIDPFE
+310 GKENSVIDPFE

-327 GNKSITYQRKLLED
+327 GNKSITYQRNLLKD

-384 EVTDNI
+384 EVTNNI

-399 GVQSL
+399 SVQNL
-404 FSSLNAFSSSYYQSE
+404 FSSLNAFSSSYYQGE

-507 GIVSQPTKALIGE
+507 GIVSQPTKALVGE

-545 TIVVNVNGKGDT
+545 TIIVNVSGKGDT

-568 QRTGLLPKWRYA
+568 QRTGVLPKWRYA

>member
-28 VENIQKKTEGVNTK
+28 VENIQKKTEGVNAK

-100 DKIQTVWTEIKADL
+100 DKIKGVWTDIKADL

-150 NALNG
+150 NALNS
-155 ANRKSDF
+155 ANRKTDF
-162 DFSEYSDYEVIN
+162 DFSDYSDYEIVN
-174 AYLARQKDTTNS
+174 AYLARQKDTRNS
-186 WREAYKWSK
+186 WRTAYQWGMG
-195 SQLESEI
+195 QLETEI
-202 SKRGIGA
+202 NKRGIGA
-209 YLNEDSLEVLRAAF
+209 YLNEDSLEDLRTAF
-223 KDDRSGSSVAT
+223 KNDRSGSVAT
-234 TEDSDPYSTFI
+234 VEENDPYSTFI

-258 QIESVINEAKN
+258 QIESVINEAKT

-296 KFNSVA
+296 KFNSAA
-302 EDTTAIVT
+302 EDTTAIVL
-310 GKESSTIDPFE
+310 GKESSVIDPFE

-327 GNKSITYQRKLLED
+327 GNKSITYQRSLLED

-356 DDQDTYDIL
+356 DDQETYDIL

-376 KNLEVVSE
+376 KNLEAVSE

-399 GVQSL
+399 GVQNL
-404 FSSLNAFSSSYYQSE
+404 FSSLNAFSSNYYQSE

-424 KSTESEE
+424 KSKESEE

-507 GIVSQPTKALIGE
+507 GIVSQPTKALVGE

-545 TIVVNVNGKGDT
+545 TIIVNVSGKGDT

>member
-85 VTEGLKVNQNAKTQV
+85 VSEGLKVNQNAKTQV
-100 DKIQTVWTEIKADL
+100 DKIKGVWTDIKADL

-150 NALNG
+150 NALNS
-155 ANRKSDF
+155 ADRKTDF
-162 DFSEYSDYEVIN
+162 DFSGYSDYEIVN
-174 AYLARQKDTTNS
+174 AYLAKQKDTKNS
-186 WREAYKWSK
+186 WRTAYQWGMG
-195 SQLESEI
+195 QLESEI
-202 SKRGIGA
+202 NKRGIGA
-209 YLNEDSLEVLRAAF
+209 YLNEDSLEDLRTAF
-223 KDDRSGSSVAT
+223 KNDRSSSVAT
-234 TEDSDPYSTFI
+234 VEESDPYLTFI

-252 DNYQKA
+252 DNYQKS
-258 QIESVINEAKN
+258 QIESVINEAKT
-269 LIALYSEGQEEYT
+269 LIAQYKEGQEEYT
-282 ILNDIITSYTEELS
+282 ILNEIITSYTEELS
-296 KFNSVA
+296 KFNSAA
-302 EDTTAIVT
+302 EDTTAIVL
-310 GKESSTIDPFE
+310 GKESSVIDPFE

-327 GNKSITYQRKLLED
+327 GNKSITYQRSLLED

-356 DDQDTYDIL
+356 DDQNTYDIL

-376 KNLEVVSE
+376 KNLEAVSE

-399 GVQSL
+399 GVQNL
-404 FSSLNAFSSSYYQSE
+404 FSSLNAFSSNYYQSE

-545 TIVVNVNGKGDT
+545 TIIVNVSGKGDT

>member
-1 MADAKL
+1 M
-7 TIKVSSDVK
+7 
-16 GAAEQLKALGFS
+16 
-28 VENIQKKTEGVNTK
+28 
-42 AKAMDNILNKSAGS
+42 
-56 FASLAS
+56 
-62 GLGTSMMGAAA
+62 
-73 AIAVTMKGVNAI
+73 
-85 VTEGLKVNQNAKTQV
+85 
-100 DKIQTVWTEIKADL
+100 
-114 GSALLD
+114 
-120 TISPALEAL
+120 
-129 YTALVAIEKKVMQMT
+129 
-144 SGTKLN
+144 
-150 NALNG
+150 
-155 ANRKSDF
+155 
-162 DFSEYSDYEVIN
+162 
-174 AYLARQKDTTNS
+174 
-186 WREAYKWSK
+186 
-195 SQLESEI
+195 
-202 SKRGIGA
+202 
-209 YLNEDSLEVLRAAF
+209 
-223 KDDRSGSSVAT
+223 
-234 TEDSDPYSTFI
+234 
-245 SRYGSKS
+245 
-252 DNYQKA
+252 
-258 QIESVINEAKN
+258 
-269 LIALYSEGQEEYT
+269 
-282 ILNDIITSYTEELS
+282 
-296 KFNSVA
+296 
-302 EDTTAIVT
+302 
-310 GKESSTIDPFE
+310 
-321 ELLSSR
+321 
-327 GNKSITYQRKLLED
+327 
-341 EIKKINQLLVNPLYA
+341 NPLYA
-356 DDQDTYDIL
+356 DDQNTYDIL

-376 KNLEVVSE
+376 KNLEAVSE

-399 GVQSL
+399 GVQNL
-404 FSSLNAFSSSYYQSE
+404 FSSLNAFSSNYYQSE

-507 GIVSQPTKALIGE
+507 GIVSQPTKALVGE

-545 TIVVNVNGKGDT
+545 TIIVNVSGKGDT